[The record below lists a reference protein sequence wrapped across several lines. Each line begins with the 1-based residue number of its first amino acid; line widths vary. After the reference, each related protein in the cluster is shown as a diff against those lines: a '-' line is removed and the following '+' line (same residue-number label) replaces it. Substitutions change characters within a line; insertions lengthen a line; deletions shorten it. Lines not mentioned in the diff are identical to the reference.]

1 MYPPELEIKDTT
13 ESNTSA
19 SYLDLLLSFCRDGQL
34 RTSLYDKRDDFNFHI
49 TNFPFLSSNIPS
61 SPAYGVFISQLI
73 RYARACSSYECFIL
87 RAMRLS
93 KKLLGQGYVKERL
106 KSSLRKFYCRYAD
119 LTKQYE
125 VPLSRML
132 HDILDD
138 DHIQWHPPLIG
149 HYTNF
154 WPLLIWTLWSTYA
167 PAQMTK
173 DQLLVHHI
181 NSLTK
186 IDVKIDKCE
195 LPTFYWLPKL
205 HKRPYQSRFISNSS
219 HCSTTI
225 LSKHITSA
233 LTAVKDHI
241 IKYSETA
248 FSNSNVNYFC
258 SIKNSSE
265 VIEKL
270 RLRNFRCS
278 HVSSFDFSTVYTSLP
293 HDLIK
298 AKVLSLVNWC
308 FTRESKTYLCTSDKA
323 GFFNNKKYDSYKCW
337 SCAELWEA
345 FTFLMENIYVQFDG
359 MVYQQIVGI
368 PMGTNCAPLITDLFL
383 YCYERDFMSDL
394 QKSKRFDLIDMF
406 NDTSRYLDD
415 IFTID
420 NPEFEKHIP
429 DIYPAELQL
438 NKANTSDKETSFL
451 DLNIK
456 VIGSDIHTSVYD
468 KRDDFGFPIVNF
480 PWLSGDVPR
489 LPSSGIYIS
498 QLVRF
503 ARCCTS
509 VLDFHSKNLQITSK
523 LLTQGYRYHK
533 LRKTFEKF
541 LRSYSELL
549 SKFGDISFQEYLSK
563 EISHPVFYGDLVY
576 KLRRVKDT
584 PIFILSG
591 SKIVKR
597 LRRPSDH
604 REDYRSCAW
613 PFYSRVRTFPKA
625 LHSD

>member
-1 MYPPELEIKDTT
+1 MEVLKGELNST
-13 ESNTSA
+13 
-19 SYLDLLLSFCRDGQL
+19 
-34 RTSLYDKRDDFNFHI
+34 
-49 TNFPFLSSNIPS
+49 
-61 SPAYGVFISQLI
+61 
-73 RYARACSSYECFIL
+73 
-87 RAMRLS
+87 
-93 KKLLGQGYVKERL
+93 
-106 KSSLRKFYCRYAD
+106 
-119 LTKQYE
+119 
-125 VPLSRML
+125 
-132 HDILDD
+132 
-138 DHIQWHPPLIG
+138 
-149 HYTNF
+149 
-154 WPLLIWTLWSTYA
+154 STYV
-167 PAQMTK
+167 PAQLTK

-181 NSLTK
+181 NTLTK
-186 IDVKIDKCE
+186 INVKIYKCE

-205 HKRPYQSRFISNSS
+205 HKRPYKSRFISNSS

-233 LTAVKDHI
+233 LTAVKDHVM
-241 IKYSETA
+241 KYSETA
-248 FSNSNVNYFC
+248 FSNSNVNYFW

-270 RLRNFRCS
+270 RLRNFQGS
-278 HVSSFDFSTVYTSLP
+278 QVSSFDFSTLYTSLP

-308 FTRESKTYLCTSDKA
+308 FNRESKSYLCTSLKA
-323 GFFNNKKYDSYKCW
+323 GFFSNKKYDSYRCW
-337 SCAELWEA
+337 SCAELCEA
-345 FTFLMENIYVQFDG
+345 FTFLMVNIYVQFDG
-359 MVYQQIVGI
+359 MVYQQIEGI
-368 PMGTNCAPLITDLFL
+368 PMGTNCAPLIADFFL
-383 YCYERDFMSDL
+383 YCYER
-394 QKSKRFDLIDMF
+394 
-406 NDTSRYLDD
+406 
-415 IFTID
+415 
-420 NPEFEKHIP
+420 EFEKYIP

-480 PWLSGDVPR
+480 PWLSGDGPR
-489 LPSSGIYIS
+489 LPSYGIFIS

-533 LRKTFEKF
+533 LRKTFGKF

-549 SKFGDISFQEYLSK
+549 SKFGAISFQEYVFK
-563 EISHPVFYGDLVY
+563 GISHPVFYGDLVY

-584 PIFILSG
+584 PNFISSG

-597 LRRPSDH
+597 LRRRQYDPLIIETTIGLVLGPCTALCRLFLKH
-604 REDYRSCAW
+604 C
-613 PFYSRVRTFPKA
+613 TLTNKA
-625 LHSD
+625 VGTI